1 MIGAKRT
8 TMTLAMRNTVQVTA
22 ESEPRGGA
30 LDAAWPSTPVAH
42 LAFETDTHFVTLD
55 CSHR

>member
-1 MIGAKRT
+1 
-8 TMTLAMRNTVQVTA
+8 MRVMFGKTGTHP

-42 LAFETDTHFVTLD
+42 LAFETDNHFTTIH
-55 CSHR
+55 CPRT